1 VLEVQHAAYAIE
13 AALIGF
19 AELPPAVETVQRL
32 QACGE
37 ELWLCEEDGELLGAV
52 GLEGGEEELVI
63 ARLFVAPSAF
73 RRGVG
78 TALVEKAL
86 AEANGLPVR
95 VGTAAANAPALALY
109 EGLGFRRVAES
120 EPAPGVRYLTLK
132 RDPSPP

>member
-13 AALIGF
+13 AELIGYQQ
-19 AELPPAVETVQRL
+19 LPPAHETLAAL

-52 GLEGGEEELVI
+52 GLKHGEDELLI

-78 TALVEKAL
+78 TALVQHAV
-86 AEANGLPVR
+86 AQARGRRVR
-95 VGTAAANAPALALY
+95 VGTGAANAPAVNLY
-109 EGLGFRRVAES
+109 ERLGFRRARTR
-120 EPAPGVRYLTLK
+120 EPAPGVAYVDFV
-132 RDPSPP
+132 RDP